1 MQTCNEVTTYT
12 VASLKTFHPI
22 QPYMA
27 FLDVHVTRYVT
38 AVHDTAVADHCCSQA
53 VVYCLFDTS
62 THRYTSLF
70 SVIKCLWYT
79 AAKLASSIF
88 VLQDWSCVSLQGDYD
103 CR

>member
-12 VASLKTFHPI
+12 VASLKTFHPF
-22 QPYMA
+22 QPYMT

-62 THRYTSLF
+62 THGYTSLF
-70 SVIKCLWYT
+70 FGYKVSVVYCGKACQLHLRFAGLVMCLT
-79 AAKLASSIF
+79 P
-88 VLQDWSCVSLQGDYD
+88 
-103 CR
+103 R